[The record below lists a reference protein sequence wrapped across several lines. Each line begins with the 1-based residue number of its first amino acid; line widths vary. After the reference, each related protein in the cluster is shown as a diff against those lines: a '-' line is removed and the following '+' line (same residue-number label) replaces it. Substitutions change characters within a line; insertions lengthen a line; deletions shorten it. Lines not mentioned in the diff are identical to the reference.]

1 MAGCSAIR
9 QYLPEKDYSDPPLEL
24 EEFTPKVKAK
34 ILWSTRIGKGTKS
47 HYLRLSPFII
57 DDQIIAADYS
67 GQVSA
72 FDGTSGKRQ
81 WETKLNLP
89 LTGAGGGEHLIIVGT
104 ENAEVVALDPEK
116 GNVLWK
122 KAVSSEILSAPS
134 VEEGVVVVRAV
145 DGQIYGLNAEDG
157 SRLWVYQYSVP
168 SLTLRGTAAPVIDND
183 KVIIG
188 LPGGKLI
195 ALSLDDGQ
203 LLWEK
208 SVVIPRG
215 RTELDRLADI
225 NATPVL
231 YAGYAYTVTYNGKI
245 AAVWLTNGDVLW
257 AREMSSYAGINIDGS
272 NLYVTDIDNYVW
284 ALDSRT
290 GASLWRQSKLLR
302 RRLTA
307 PISYDGY
314 VVVGDYEGYLHWMSK
329 DDGHFITR
337 LRVKKVGIINAP
349 LVVENRIYV
358 TNEKGILSAVQIID
372 N

>member
-1 MAGCSAIR
+1 MTGCSAIR
-9 QYLPEKDYSDPPLEL
+9 QYLPEKDYSDPPMEL
-24 EEFTPKVKAK
+24 EEFTPKIKTK
-34 ILWSTRIGKGTKS
+34 ILWSTRIGKGTKN

-57 DDQIIAADYS
+57 DDQIIAVDYS

-72 FDGTSGKRQ
+72 FDGISGKRQ

-89 LTGAGGGEHLIIVGT
+89 LTAAGGGEHLIIVGT
-104 ENAEVVALDPEK
+104 ENAEVVALDAEK
-116 GNVLWK
+116 GNTLWK
-122 KAVSSEILSAPS
+122 TAVSSEILSAPS
-134 VEEGVVVVRAV
+134 IKEGIVVVRAV

-157 SRLWVYQYSVP
+157 SRLWVYQYSIP
-168 SLTLRGTAAPVIDND
+168 SLTLRGTAVPVIDND

-203 LLWEK
+203 LLWERGI
-208 SVVIPRG
+208 VIPRG

-337 LRVKKVGIINAP
+337 LRVKKAGIINAP

-358 TNEKGILSAVQIID
+358 TNEKGILSAVQIIED
-372 N
+372 